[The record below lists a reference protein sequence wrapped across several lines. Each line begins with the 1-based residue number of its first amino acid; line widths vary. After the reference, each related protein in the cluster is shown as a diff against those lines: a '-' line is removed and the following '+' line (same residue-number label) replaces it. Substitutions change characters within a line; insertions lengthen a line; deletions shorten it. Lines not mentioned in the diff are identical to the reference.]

1 VIGAG
6 GLGHVAI
13 QLLRELTA
21 TYVVALDIGEDKLAF
36 AREVGAHE
44 ALESDRE
51 AARAVKRLSGGRGAD
66 VVLDFVGTG
75 GGSAH
80 VGFATA
86 PLDVT
91 VSTST
96 WGRRNELIELV
107 AMARRGQIA
116 IRTTPFALEDGL
128 DAYRL
133 PHERKINGRA
143 VIVPS
148 YARGRIARSTRRAA
162 PKSHSCQRTVRVT

>member
-1 VIGAG
+1 M
-6 GLGHVAI
+6 
-13 QLLRELTA
+13 
-21 TYVVALDIGEDKLAF
+21 
-36 AREVGAHE
+36 
-44 ALESDRE
+44 
-51 AARAVKRLSGGRGAD
+51 
-66 VVLDFVGTG
+66 VLDFVGTDGTGKLALSCAATASHIVLVGAG

-80 VGFATA
+80 VGFVGS

-107 AMARRGQIA
+107 EMAKRGQVE

-133 PHERKINGRA
+133 LHERKINGRA

-148 YARGRIARSTRRAA
+148 
-162 PKSHSCQRTVRVT
+162 